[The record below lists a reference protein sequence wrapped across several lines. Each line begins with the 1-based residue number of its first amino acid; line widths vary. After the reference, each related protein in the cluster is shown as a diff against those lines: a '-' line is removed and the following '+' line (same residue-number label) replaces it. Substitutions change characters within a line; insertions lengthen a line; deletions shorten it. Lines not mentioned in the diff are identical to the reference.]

1 MKKLLLTT
9 ALLAS
14 GFAFAIMDGM
24 KMPTMPDMD
33 MDSMKMPGMD
43 GMKMPAM
50 DGMKM
55 PGMDGMKMPAM
66 DGMKM
71 PGMDGMKMPAMPGM
85 DGMKMPTMPGMDSM
99 TEEGKELHNESSC
112 MRCHGSEMYTRD
124 DRKVL
129 DYSDLKRQVSFCSN
143 NLSTG
148 WFPEEEQL
156 VVDFLNKTYYQY
168 KK

>member
-24 KMPTMPDMD
+24 KMPTMPGMD
-33 MDSMKMPGMD
+33 NMKMPT
-43 GMKMPAM
+43 MPDM

-55 PGMDGMKMPAM
+55 PGM
-66 DGMKM
+66 
-71 PGMDGMKMPAMPGM
+71 PGMDSMKMPGM

-129 DYSDLKRQVSFCSN
+129 DYSDLKRQISFCSN

-148 WFPEEEQL
+148 WFPEEEEL

>member
-33 MDSMKMPGMD
+33 MDSMK
-43 GMKMPAM
+43 
-50 DGMKM
+50 
-55 PGMDGMKMPAM
+55 
-66 DGMKM
+66 
-71 PGMDGMKMPAMPGM
+71 MPGM

-168 KK
+168 KE

>member
-9 ALLAS
+9 TLLAS
-14 GFAFAIMDGM
+14 GFAFAIMDGI
-24 KMPTMPDMD
+24 KMPA
-33 MDSMKMPGMD
+33 MPGMD
-43 GMKMPAM
+43 N
-50 DGMKM
+50 
-55 PGMDGMKMPAM
+55 
-66 DGMKM
+66 
-71 PGMDGMKMPAMPGM
+71 MKMPAMPGM
-85 DGMKMPTMPGMDSM
+85 QMDSM

-124 DRKVL
+124 DRKAL

-148 WFPEEEQL
+148 WFPEEEEL

>member
-33 MDSMKMPGMD
+33 MDSMK
-43 GMKMPAM
+43 
-50 DGMKM
+50 
-55 PGMDGMKMPAM
+55 
-66 DGMKM
+66 
-71 PGMDGMKMPAMPGM
+71 MPGM

>member
-1 MKKLLLTT
+1 MKMPTMP
-9 ALLAS
+9 
-14 GFAFAIMDGM
+14 GMDGM

-33 MDSMKMPGMD
+33 MDSMK
-43 GMKMPAM
+43 
-50 DGMKM
+50 
-55 PGMDGMKMPAM
+55 
-66 DGMKM
+66 
-71 PGMDGMKMPAMPGM
+71 MPGM

-168 KK
+168 KE

>member
-9 ALLAS
+9 TLLAS

-33 MDSMKMPGMD
+33 MDSMK
-43 GMKMPAM
+43 
-50 DGMKM
+50 
-55 PGMDGMKMPAM
+55 
-66 DGMKM
+66 
-71 PGMDGMKMPAMPGM
+71 MPGM

-168 KK
+168 KE

>member
-33 MDSMKMPGMD
+33 MDSMK
-43 GMKMPAM
+43 
-50 DGMKM
+50 
-55 PGMDGMKMPAM
+55 
-66 DGMKM
+66 
-71 PGMDGMKMPAMPGM
+71 MPGM

-129 DYSDLKRQVSFCSN
+129 DYSDLKRQISFCSN

-148 WFPEEEQL
+148 WFPEEEEL

>member
-43 GMKMPAM
+43 GMKMP
-50 DGMKM
+50 
-55 PGMDGMKMPAM
+55 
-66 DGMKM
+66 
-71 PGMDGMKMPAMPGM
+71 
-85 DGMKMPTMPGMDSM
+85 TMPGMDSM

-124 DRKVL
+124 NRKVL

>member
-14 GFAFAIMDGM
+14 GFAFAI
-24 KMPTMPDMD
+24 
-33 MDSMKMPGMD
+33 
-43 GMKMPAM
+43 
-50 DGMKM
+50 
-55 PGMDGMKMPAM
+55 
-66 DGMKM
+66 
-71 PGMDGMKMPAMPGM
+71 M

>member
-9 ALLAS
+9 TLLAS

-43 GMKMPAM
+43 GMKMP
-50 DGMKM
+50 
-55 PGMDGMKMPAM
+55 GMDSMKMPAM

-71 PGMDGMKMPAMPGM
+71 PAM

>member
-24 KMPTMPDMD
+24 KMPTMPGMD
-33 MDSMKMPGMD
+33 NMKMPGMD
-43 GMKMPAM
+43 GMKMPTMPDM
-50 DGMKM
+50 DMDSMK
-55 PGMDGMKMPAM
+55 
-66 DGMKM
+66 
-71 PGMDGMKMPAMPGM
+71 MPGM

-129 DYSDLKRQVSFCSN
+129 DYSDLKRQISFCSN

-148 WFPEEEQL
+148 WFPEEEEL

>member
-24 KMPTMPDMD
+24 KMPTMP
-33 MDSMKMPGMD
+33 GMD
-43 GMKMPAM
+43 NMK
-50 DGMKM
+50 
-55 PGMDGMKMPAM
+55 
-66 DGMKM
+66 
-71 PGMDGMKMPAMPGM
+71 MPGM

>member
-24 KMPTMPDMD
+24 KMPTMPGMD
-33 MDSMKMPGMD
+33 NMKMPGMD
-43 GMKMPAM
+43 GMKMPTMPDM
-50 DGMKM
+50 DMDSMK
-55 PGMDGMKMPAM
+55 
-66 DGMKM
+66 
-71 PGMDGMKMPAMPGM
+71 MPGM

-168 KK
+168 KE

>member
-9 ALLAS
+9 TLLAS

-43 GMKMPAM
+43 GMKMPTMPDMDM
-50 DGMKM
+50 DGMKMPGMDSMKM
-55 PGMDGMKMPAM
+55 PGMDGMKMPA
-66 DGMKM
+66 
-71 PGMDGMKMPAMPGM
+71 M

>member
-9 ALLAS
+9 TLLAS

-43 GMKMPAM
+43 GMKMP
-50 DGMKM
+50 
-55 PGMDGMKMPAM
+55 GMDSMKMPAM

-71 PGMDGMKMPAMPGM
+71 PTMPGMDSMKMPAM

>member
-24 KMPTMPDMD
+24 KMPTMPGMDNMKMPGMDGMKMPTMPDMD

-43 GMKMPAM
+43 GMKMP
-50 DGMKM
+50 G
-55 PGMDGMKMPAM
+55 
-66 DGMKM
+66 
-71 PGMDGMKMPAMPGM
+71 MPGM

>member
-9 ALLAS
+9 TLLAS

-43 GMKMPAM
+43 S
-50 DGMKM
+50 MKM
-55 PGMDGMKMPAM
+55 PGMDSMK
-66 DGMKM
+66 
-71 PGMDGMKMPAMPGM
+71 MPGM

-168 KK
+168 KE

>member
-1 MKKLLLTT
+1 MDGMKMPTMP
-9 ALLAS
+9 
-14 GFAFAIMDGM
+14 GMDGM

-43 GMKMPAM
+43 GMKMPTMPGM
-50 DGMKM
+50 DNMKM
-55 PGMDGMKMPAM
+55 PGMDGMKMPTMPDM
-66 DGMKM
+66 DMDSMK
-71 PGMDGMKMPAMPGM
+71 MPGM

-168 KK
+168 KE

>member
-9 ALLAS
+9 TLLAS

-33 MDSMKMPGMD
+33 MDSMK
-43 GMKMPAM
+43 
-50 DGMKM
+50 
-55 PGMDGMKMPAM
+55 
-66 DGMKM
+66 
-71 PGMDGMKMPAMPGM
+71 MPGM